1 MRPRPEDD
9 PAYVPPDATAH
20 LLDDGLDKP
29 RFQTSRLDSGPG
41 SGLTRLDMNPIKD
54 SMALAAQK
62 YV

>member
-1 MRPRPEDD
+1 MRPGHEDD

-29 RFQTSRLDSGPG
+29 RFQTSKLDPEPG
-41 SGLTRLDMNPIKD
+41 SGLMRLDMNLIKD
-54 SMALAAQK
+54 SMTLAAQK